1 MFYRMILK
9 PYLKA
14 AGLAAALT
22 LGASA
27 SHAEPKPYTPLDAT
41 ITQPQADAE
50 LSALQAALKAA
61 VDKQDTKIIDAAV
74 LPGFLGLTC
83 SSDPRAACMKGAR
96 GVTLAAPASPPLARL
111 RAATCCSDI
120 PVAEQTPKL
129 KNELMLGILGALLAE
144 ETSSIHPDQ
153 PGLVCQPALPGF
165 DRAKAAQIAKAADV
179 EPQNLRV
186 ASTELTLRA
195 KPDKTSAEVLKIPA
209 GRIVPLVTLGQEGL
223 AAGWNAIALPTGGL
237 GFSDQ
242 GGLSDLTPAALCFAK
257 PKAGSWGLS
266 LLIQRKEPE

>member
-1 MFYRMILK
+1 MNCLNFLK
-9 PYLKA
+9 PYLK
-14 AGLAAALT
+14 LAAIGLVLSATPAL
-22 LGASA
+22 
-27 SHAEPKPYTPLDAT
+27 AEPKPYTPLDAT
-41 ITQPQADAE
+41 ITPTPADAE
-50 LSALQAALKAA
+50 LFALQAALKTA
-61 VDKQDTKIIDAAV
+61 VEKQDTKIIDAAI
-74 LPGFLGLTC
+74 LPGFMGLTC
-83 SSDPRAACMKGAR
+83 SSDPRKACMKGAR
-96 GVTLAAPASPPLARL
+96 GVTLAAPASPPAARL

-120 PVAEQTPKL
+120 PLAEQTPKL
-129 KNELMLGILGALLAE
+129 KNELMIGILGALLAE
-144 ETSSIHPDQ
+144 ETSSLHPDQ
-153 PGLVCQPALPGF
+153 PGLVCQPSLPGY
-165 DRAKAAQIAKAADV
+165 DRAKAEKMAKAADV

-242 GGLSDLTPAALCFAK
+242 GALSDLTPAALCFAK